1 MLGLSAKRRVGFIG
15 LGAMGSR
22 MAVNLLKK
30 NFDLTV
36 YDIRNEAV
44 ESLVSKGAKPANN
57 PKEVGERSEVA
68 VLSLPSQIEVS
79 NTVLGENGL
88 LEGLDSGG
96 IIVDTSTI
104 DPSTARRIWLKAK
117 EKEVG
122 AVDAP
127 VSGGTVGAE
136 MGTLTIMVGGEKETV
151 DACMDVLRA
160 IGKNIY
166 YVGGP
171 GSGQIFKLLNN
182 MLVGI
187 NLAAVGEALVLASKA
202 GVDLKLLYE
211 VIKTSAGNSWAFEN
225 KAPNMFEDRFEPGF
239 RVWLQHKDLG
249 LALNM
254 ASEQSIPTPLLAFT
268 YAMFES
274 AKALGLENMDHS
286 SIVKV
291 FEAMSN
297 TKVSR
302 YKP

>member
-1 MLGLSAKRRVGFIG
+1 MSIKRRVGFIG

-22 MAVNLLKK
+22 MAANLLKK
-30 NFDLTV
+30 DFDLTV
-36 YDIRNEAV
+36 YDVRKESV
-44 ESLVSKGAKPANN
+44 ESLAAKGVMPASN

-79 NTVLGENGL
+79 ETVLGLNGL
-88 LEGLDSGG
+88 LEGLRSGG

-104 DPSTARRIWLKAK
+104 DPSIARKIWLKAK
-117 EKEVG
+117 ERGVG

-136 MGTLTIMVGGEKETV
+136 MGTLTIMVGGEREVV
-151 DACMDVLRA
+151 DACMDVLKA
-160 IGKNIY
+160 IGRNIY

-211 VIKTSAGNSWAFEN
+211 VIKASAGNSWAFEN
-225 KAPNMFEDRFEPGF
+225 KALNMLEGRFEPGF

-254 ASEQSIPTPLLAFT
+254 ASENSIATPLLALT

-286 SIVKV
+286 AVVKV

-297 TKVSR
+297 MKVSH

>member
-1 MLGLSAKRRVGFIG
+1 M
-15 LGAMGSR
+15 
-22 MAVNLLKK
+22 
-30 NFDLTV
+30 
-36 YDIRNEAV
+36 
-44 ESLVSKGAKPANN
+44 
-57 PKEVGERSEVA
+57 
-68 VLSLPSQIEVS
+68 
-79 NTVLGENGL
+79 
-88 LEGLDSGG
+88 
-96 IIVDTSTI
+96 
-104 DPSTARRIWLKAK
+104 KAK
-117 EKEVG
+117 EKKVG

-211 VIKTSAGNSWAFEN
+211 VVKTSAGNSWAFEN
-225 KAPNMFEDRFEPGF
+225 KLPNMLEERFEPGF

-249 LALNM
+249 
-254 ASEQSIPTPLLAFT
+254 
-268 YAMFES
+268 
-274 AKALGLENMDHS
+274 
-286 SIVKV
+286 
-291 FEAMSN
+291 
-297 TKVSR
+297 
-302 YKP
+302 

>member
-1 MLGLSAKRRVGFIG
+1 
-15 LGAMGSR
+15 
-22 MAVNLLKK
+22 
-30 NFDLTV
+30 
-36 YDIRNEAV
+36 
-44 ESLVSKGAKPANN
+44 
-57 PKEVGERSEVA
+57 
-68 VLSLPSQIEVS
+68 
-79 NTVLGENGL
+79 
-88 LEGLDSGG
+88 
-96 IIVDTSTI
+96 STI

-117 EKEVG
+117 EKEAG